1 MKKIIRRFLAVI
13 IAIGILLL
21 NSLTCLAFDSN
32 NDNVYEDLKSE
43 INFGNY
49 NLSQA
54 DVNSILLTFSTD
66 KLFVSSFYENKSL
79 ALEIVDAAIKI
90 EEKIQLSESTNAVH
104 PMGYIY
110 YCYVDST
117 ITQPN
122 GSAWCGIASTLMAL
136 TGIENYDSN
145 SLVSNYTRPT
155 LSDIASETIQSGYV
169 TPTVYNL
176 TVYLNSKVTRNKYT
190 YREVNSSI
198 TKAQI
203 TDYIKNSLAD
213 NRPVLL
219 HAKPYQAFNYY
230 VEGGMSDTSGHYIV
244 VEAYEPGNGMF
255 TVSDCTYVTHN
266 PPYQGRHYNI
276 TIDEIYNSLYN
287 PEEVTGRYIIYG

>member
-1 MKKIIRRFLAVI
+1 MKKITRKFLAVI
-13 IAIGILLL
+13 IAIGTLLL

-32 NDNVYEDLKSE
+32 TGNVYEDLKSE
-43 INFGNY
+43 IDFKNY
-49 NLSQA
+49 NLNQA
-54 DVNSILLTFSTD
+54 DINSILLTFSTD
-66 KLFVSSFYENKSL
+66 ELFVSSFYENKPL

-90 EEKIQLSESTNAVH
+90 EEKIQLSESANAIH

-136 TGIENYDSN
+136 TGIESYDSQ

-155 LSDIASETIQSGYV
+155 MSEIAAETIQSDSI
-169 TPTVYNL
+169 TPTVCNL
-176 TVYLNSKVTRNKYT
+176 TVYLNSKITRNKYT
-190 YREVNSSI
+190 YKKIDSST

-230 VEGGMSDTSGHYIV
+230 VEGGMSNTSGHYIV

-276 TIDEIYNSLYN
+276 TIDEIYNSLYS
-287 PEEVTGRYIIYG
+287 PGKITGRYIIYG